1 MRMPQITVVLG
12 PELAE
17 KLNNAT
23 LVFGLI
29 AGFLIG
35 AVFVLV
41 LHGGKS

>member
-1 MRMPQITVVLG
+1 MRMPQINVVLG
-12 PELAE
+12 PELVE

-23 LVFGLI
+23 LVYGLI
-29 AGFLIG
+29 AGFVLG